1 MWLTNLCDEDS
12 ELVKVTEALSACSQL
27 PDHLVEL
34 LCPRNRVLHKK
45 THTIY
50 MHALPQTIKLS
61 RHLIGYVISNTNLL
75 SAQLQTCFLC
85 RTLLPVW
92 IETVMQTLKDTK

>member
-1 MWLTNLCDEDS
+1 
-12 ELVKVTEALSACSQL
+12 
-27 PDHLVEL
+27 
-34 LCPRNRVLHKK
+34 
-45 THTIY
+45 